1 MKSLAFVK
9 RALALAGRYPVV
21 VAAVAIYGYYLT
33 TTVDFFRKSQ
43 GTSFGFLDFV
53 LQFDSLFWMWITA
66 FVFIKLQQSRER
78 YFREERRRMT
88 MQTHLEK
95 SALANSIL
103 KDITAQLQDTIN
115 NPLAIIRM
123 TTEDLRDRVRK
134 DADAAKKLDQ
144 IDASLRRIHNAIKDV
159 AMYES
164 TRILD
169 MIGELVR
176 LPDSHPPRADREVLD
191 S

>member
-1 MKSLAFVK
+1 MISFGLLRK
-9 RALALAGRYPVV
+9 ALVFAGRYPVV

-33 TTVDFFRKSQ
+33 TTLDFFEKSHN
-43 GTSFGFLDFV
+43 TKFTFLDFI

-66 FVFIKLQQSRER
+66 FVFIKLQQSRENQ
-78 YFREERRRMT
+78 FQEERRRLA

-95 SALANSIL
+95 SALASSIL

-115 NPLAIIRM
+115 NPLAIIRLS
-123 TTEDLRDRVRK
+123 TEEMREKVKKDGDLTR
-134 DADAAKKLDQ
+134 KLDQ

-169 MIGELVR
+169 MIGELVK
-176 LPDSHPPRADREVLD
+176 LPDPHPSRHDREVLD
-191 S
+191 T

>member
-1 MKSLAFVK
+1 MNSFGVVK
-9 RALALAGRYPVV
+9 RALAFAGRYPVI

-33 TTVDFFRKSQ
+33 TTVDFFEKSH
-43 GTSFGFLDFV
+43 GTKFTLLDFI

-66 FVFIKLQQSRER
+66 FVFIKLQQSRESH
-78 YFREERRRMT
+78 FQEERQRVA

-123 TTEDLRDRVRK
+123 STEELRDKAKK
-134 DADAAKKLDQ
+134 DDQITKKLDQ

-169 MIGELVR
+169 MIGELVK
-176 LPDSHPPRADREVLD
+176 LPDSHPPKQDREVLD
-191 S
+191 A